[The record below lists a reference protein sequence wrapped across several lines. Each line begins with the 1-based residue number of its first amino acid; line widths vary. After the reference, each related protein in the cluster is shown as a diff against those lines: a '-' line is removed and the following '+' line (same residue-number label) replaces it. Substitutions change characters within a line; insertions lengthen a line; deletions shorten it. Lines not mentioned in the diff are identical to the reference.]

1 MDGKVI
7 TIDYL
12 NELMAFEDQLG
23 HTEGFTSIPI
33 RYENRRIYVPL
44 TVAISE
50 GIIIEGEG
58 LMDLGSSGTVEL
70 TSWVAQKYALT
81 NITPQIRYSTAVGGI
96 GGAATK

>member
-1 MDGKVI
+1 M
-7 TIDYL
+7 
-12 NELMAFEDQLG
+12 
-23 HTEGFTSIPI
+23 
-33 RYENRRIYVPL
+33 PL